1 MQELPSMW
9 ASCLAREPV
18 CPDNLKKAEK
28 TFESIPH
35 FLEQFLPDKTVQ
47 LIFHYNWEELGLR
60 TKWKGL
66 LPFMFVLENCTWNL
80 YSTEK

>member
-47 LIFHYNWEELGLR
+47 LIFHYN
-60 TKWKGL
+60 
-66 LPFMFVLENCTWNL
+66 
-80 YSTEK
+80 